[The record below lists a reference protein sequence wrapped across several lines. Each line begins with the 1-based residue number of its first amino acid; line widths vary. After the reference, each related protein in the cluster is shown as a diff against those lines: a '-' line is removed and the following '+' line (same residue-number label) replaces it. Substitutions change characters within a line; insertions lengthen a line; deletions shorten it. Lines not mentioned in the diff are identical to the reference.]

1 MLLAATHRPRNVDTP
16 RAAALL
22 YGDLGTSKAYVIG
35 LAYALA
41 GYASFWLVLAVSV
54 LTVLIGINYITI
66 CKYYPN
72 GGGVY
77 ASVRRRSPVISMIG
91 AFFLAADYFVTAALS
106 ALSAFFY
113 FGVDNPV
120 IYAAL
125 LVGFVGLINYFGP
138 RHTGS
143 LALIIAVITF
153 ILLIILAFFTL
164 PELKSAW
171 NHIQPLKGNEWTI
184 WTQFTG
190 VIVALSGIEAIANT
204 TGVMRLDPGTSYEY
218 PRVTRTAKKAI
229 LIVILEVG
237 FFTAFFAFTAA
248 AIGDFEFVNDTVNA
262 PGNPNVRD
270 YMLGYLSK
278 VFTGSIFGPVF
289 GEWFSHILSFA
300 IGILL
305 LSAVNT
311 AINGLVALQ
320 YLMASDG
327 EVPGTFRLNNKY
339 GVPIIPLIVA
349 TAVPITLVLV
359 VEDVAG
365 LAALYAIGF
374 VGAIATNLGSTST
387 DFSLG
392 LNKKERT
399 LMFFSFLIMLAIE
412 ITLFI
417 DKPAARTY
425 ALAVIAAGLIL
436 RGLSREYSERKISM
450 SKKMPS
456 LHVAKGPPTSILC
469 TSRKIDKALQTAL
482 ERSKKDQRHL
492 NILYVREQTVISEV
506 DLLKTWKDDPDAVAI
521 HDYAVATGNKELLNF
536 YYSVSDS
543 PADIIAAYAMRLE
556 VKELYLD
563 MPHHG
568 KLYTF
573 IQGNFI
579 DELRQNIPEDVE
591 IILIS

>member
-1 MLLAATHRPRNVDTP
+1 MLLATTHRPRNVDTP

-41 GYASFWLVLAVSV
+41 GYASFWLVLAVSI
-54 LTVLIGINYITI
+54 LTILIGINYITI

-91 AFFLAADYFVTAALS
+91 AFFLAADYLVTAALS
-106 ALSAFFY
+106 SLSAFYY
-113 FGVDNPV
+113 FGVDNPI

-143 LALIIAVITF
+143 LALIIAIVTCF
-153 ILLIILAFFTL
+153 LLTIFALFTI
-164 PELKSAW
+164 PELKTAW
-171 NHIQPLKGNEWTI
+171 HNIQPLKGSGWTI
-184 WTQFTG
+184 WTKFTG

-204 TGVMRLDPGTSYEY
+204 TGIMRLDPGTSYEH

-237 FFTAFFAFTAA
+237 FFTAFFAFAA
-248 AIGDFEFVNDTVNA
+248 GAIGNFEFTNDTVNA

-270 YMLGYLSK
+270 YMLGYLSE
-278 VFTGSIFGPVF
+278 VFAGNIFGAAF

-327 EVPGTFRLNNKY
+327 EVPSSFRLSNKH

-349 TAVPITLVLV
+349 TIIPITLILLMK
-359 VEDVAG
+359 DVAG
-365 LAALYAIGF
+365 LATLYAIGF

-392 LNKKERT
+392 LSKKERA
-399 LMFFSFLIMLAIE
+399 LMFLSFLIMLAIE

-425 ALAVIAAGLIL
+425 ALAVIASGLIL
-436 RGLSREYSERKISM
+436 RGLSREYSERKISLP
-450 SKKMPS
+450 KKTPS
-456 LHVAKGPPTSILC
+456 PDVLKGPPTSILC

-482 ERSKKDQRHL
+482 ERSRKDQLHL
-492 NILYVREQTVISEV
+492 NILYVKQQTVISDD
-506 DLLKTWKDDPDAVAI
+506 DLLKTWTDDPEAVAI
-521 HDYAVATGNKELLNF
+521 HDYAVATGNKDLLNF

-573 IQGNFI
+573 VQGNFI

-591 IILIS
+591 IVLIS